1 MNRKEV
7 ITIVVAILS
16 SGVINIFITNILYGR
31 QLRKELKQ
39 KGNDKISQDIEKSL
53 QYYRELELKLKTQEI
68 FNFEDRLKDKNSN
81 INMFEGEVIYPEVL
95 NDFKTMNEFIEDIQI
110 CRKEH
115 EKNFSCRLA
124 LYLVYIDR
132 YFQELRLYLAT
143 IQESEVPLIGTVLI
157 FDLQEWQKKVD
168 KLLVKEINK
177 HNYKLESHETIKWR
191 LLRKRILKRNYEN
204 SFLYYFR
211 TQKPK
216 KSRKLKK
223 IRKQNNQM

>member
-1 MNRKEV
+1 M
-7 ITIVVAILS
+7 A
-16 SGVINIFITNILYGR
+16 
-31 QLRKELKQ
+31 
-39 KGNDKISQDIEKSL
+39 
-53 QYYRELELKLKTQEI
+53 
-68 FNFEDRLKDKNSN
+68 
-81 INMFEGEVIYPEVL
+81 
-95 NDFKTMNEFIEDIQI
+95 
-110 CRKEH
+110 
-115 EKNFSCRLA
+115 
-124 LYLVYIDR
+124 
-132 YFQELRLYLAT
+132 
-143 IQESEVPLIGTVLI
+143 
-157 FDLQEWQKKVD
+157 KKVD

>member
-81 INMFEGEVIYPEVL
+81 INMFEGEMIYPEVL

-110 CRKEH
+110 C
-115 EKNFSCRLA
+115 
-124 LYLVYIDR
+124 
-132 YFQELRLYLAT
+132 
-143 IQESEVPLIGTVLI
+143 
-157 FDLQEWQKKVD
+157 
-168 KLLVKEINK
+168 VK
-177 HNYKLESHETIKWR
+177 SM
-191 LLRKRILKRNYEN
+191 
-204 SFLYYFR
+204 
-211 TQKPK
+211 
-216 KSRKLKK
+216 KK
-223 IRKQNNQM
+223 IFLVV

>member
-132 YFQELRLYLAT
+132 YFQELRLYSAT
-143 IQESEVPLIGTVLI
+143 IQESELPLIGTVLI
-157 FDLQEWQKKVD
+157 FDLQEWQKKW
-168 KLLVKEINK
+168 IN
-177 HNYKLESHETIKWR
+177 YL
-191 LLRKRILKRNYEN
+191 
-204 SFLYYFR
+204 
-211 TQKPK
+211 
-216 KSRKLKK
+216 
-223 IRKQNNQM
+223 